1 MEEKHT
7 VIYFALSAD
16 GSDTKIK
23 QLLSQK
29 DLGKLLLC
37 DDVVLSSV
45 NAESKPY
52 YRRKKKGR

>member
-7 VIYFALSAD
+7 VIYFALNAD

-23 QLLSQK
+23 QVMLQK
-29 DLGKLLLC
+29 DLGKLLLR

>member
-1 MEEKHT
+1 MEEKHK
-7 VIYFALSAD
+7 VIYYFLHAD
-16 GSDTKIK
+16 DSDTKIT
-23 QLLSQK
+23 QQLSQK
-29 DLGKLLLC
+29 DLGKLLLR